1 MAVKKT
7 KKEKIEW
14 TYNNQEVT
22 SVEQFPEGAIGIIY
36 RINNLSNGKY
46 YFGRKTCISRKK
58 KKLTI
63 AEKN

>member
-7 KKEKIEW
+7 VPQW
-14 TYNNQEVT
+14 TYNNKEIL

-46 YFGRKTCISRKK
+46 YFAEKLVFQGRKRNLQSLRKK
-58 KKLTI
+58 
-63 AEKN
+63 

>member
-7 KKEKIEW
+7 VPQW
-14 TYNNQEVT
+14 TYNNKEIL

-58 KKLTI
+58 KKNMN
-63 AEKN
+63 K